1 MGMTMRKTEKGDPMR
16 SRSKSAVD
24 AKTVVRLFEQ
34 AGIHGVKDIAPLGA
48 GEFNAIYAASA
59 GGREYVIKIAPTDAS
74 RTLTYE
80 SGMMRAE
87 VEFYRLMREAAHLRV
102 PDVYLSDFSHAIIP
116 ADYFIMERLKGDTLD
131 QAPLSDEERASAGRM
146 MTEMLAKLHAVR
158 GEGFG
163 YPQNGL
169 HPDWFSALSAMVEN
183 LIGDARRRGIGSH
196 NGKRLLS
203 YIRRHQEI
211 LKNVESCLVNFDLW
225 APNIVVLRE
234 GGSLKLAWID
244 PERCFWGDRIADFVC
259 LDFMKLRLEE
269 KKSTIADYNRHA
281 EAPIAVTEAER
292 IRFAIMLGYLGLIME
307 VEKYARYSL
316 FHFGWWRNVAASR
329 LLFSHCFATLKECA
343 ALAAAKR

>member
-1 MGMTMRKTEKGDPMR
+1 MGLTTRKTEKGDPMK
-16 SRSKSAVD
+16 SRSKSAIDV
-24 AKTVVRLFEQ
+24 KTVVRLFEQ

-59 GGREYVIKIAPTDAS
+59 GGREYVIKIAPTDAA

-80 SGMMRAE
+80 TGMMRAE
-87 VEFYRLMREAAHLRV
+87 VEFYRLMREVAHLRV
-102 PDVYLSDFSHAIIP
+102 PDVYLTDFSHAIIP

-131 QAPLSDEERASAGRM
+131 QAPLSDEERASTGRM
-146 MTEMLAKLHAVR
+146 MTEMLAQLHAVL

-169 HPDWFSALSAMVEN
+169 YPDWFTALSAMVGN
-183 LIGDARRRGIGSH
+183 LIQDARRRGLGSR

-203 YIRRHQEI
+203 YIRQHRET
-211 LKNVESCLVNFDLW
+211 LKNVESRLVNFDLW

-234 GGSLKLAWID
+234 DGAVKLAWID

-269 KKSTIADYNRHA
+269 KKSTIADYNRA
-281 EAPIAVTEAER
+281 TDAPIAVSEAER

-307 VEKYARYSL
+307 VEKYARYTV

-329 LLFSHCFATLKECA
+329 LLFSHCFHTLKECA
-343 ALAAAKR
+343 AKAATER